1 MDLPV
6 AEFTETRG
14 GVNVKVILGGE
25 VPSTKVPGGA
35 VAGTRVSPD
44 TDAFIAYLSQTDITF
59 DSVADLGSGCGLLGS
74 YVAAKCKAKVV
85 LTDVDEMM
93 PCLQRTIDANPDLPL
108 AAQPYLFGDDVSALK
123 CDVLIGAGIAYW
135 QCVYE
140 PLKKT
145 MTQHCE
151 RGGTVYL
158 GYFKRD
164 WGTEKRFWTKCI
176 KSLQTEVVW
185 EGIIGSENRN
195 AATHAPVCTTDAVKD
210 GDWNARVYKIT
221 AKA

>member
-123 CDVLIGAGIAYW
+123 W
-135 QCVYE
+135 
-140 PLKKT
+140 
-145 MTQHCE
+145 
-151 RGGTVYL
+151 
-158 GYFKRD
+158 YFKRD